1 MKTPK
6 RIDLTQKQMNAL
18 LSRAERLLPEE
29 DYKIVKTMADTIAF
43 LSRTMG
49 MKNAH
54 IRKLLAMLF
63 GTVTEKTSKVLKE
76 KKDRKKTSEKPKGH
90 GRNGA
95 GSYKGAQK
103 VIVNHESLKPK
114 DRCPSC
120 KKGKLYDSKKPSTIV
135 RITGQPPLDAK
146 VYEIERLR
154 CSLCG
159 KVFTAKAPKG
169 LGDEKYDSASGAM
182 VALLKYGSGLP
193 FNRLEGLQ
201 ESLGVPL
208 AASTQWDIVE
218 GVANKIVPAYR
229 KLIEIAASGDVIHND
244 DTVMKILSCINTDDS
259 KKKGRK
265 GIFTSGFASIAGDIK
280 IALFF
285 TGRNHAGENMNELL
299 VKRNS
304 GLAAPI
310 QMCDGLSR
318 NVPKDFKTILAN
330 CNSHARRKIVDIN
343 ESFPEECKYVLKTF
357 EKVYRNDAYTKEKHM
372 DPDQRLKYHQDNSSK
387 LMKDLKT
394 WLTSQIKDKKVEPNS
409 GLGEAISYMLKHF
422 KGMTLFLREPK
433 APLDNNLCERVLKKA
448 ILHRKNSLF
457 YKTEHGAYVGDL
469 FMSLIHTC
477 SFCGANP
484 FEYLKTLQ
492 ENSSSVL
499 KDPEKW
505 MPYNYREMLGSEVK

>member
-1 MKTPK
+1 MKAPK

-29 DYKIVKTMADTIAF
+29 DYEIVKSMADTISF
-43 LSRTMG
+43 LSRSMG
-49 MKNAH
+49 AKNAH

-63 GTVTEKTSKVLKE
+63 GTVTEKTAKVLKE
-76 KKDRKKTSEKPKGH
+76 KKANKKVNKKPKGH

-95 GSYKGAQK
+95 STYKGAQK
-103 VIVNHESLKPK
+103 VKIPHESLKPK

-135 RITGQPPLDAK
+135 RITGQPPLAAK

-154 CSLCG
+154 CGLCG
-159 KVFTAKAPKG
+159 KVFTADIPKG
-169 LGDEKYDSASGAM
+169 LGDEKYDSGSGAM

-208 AASTQWDIVE
+208 PASTQWDIVE
-218 GVANKIVPAYR
+218 TVADKIVPAYR
-229 KLIEIAASGDVIHND
+229 KLIEIASQGDVIHND
-244 DTVMKILSCINTDDS
+244 DTVMKILSCINTDD
-259 KKKGRK
+259 KDKKGRK

-285 TGRNHAGENMNELL
+285 TGRSHAGENMNDLLAKRRGEL
-299 VKRNS
+299 
-304 GLAAPI
+304 APPI

-330 CNSHARRKIVDIN
+330 CNSHARRKMVDIN
-343 ESFPEECKYVLKTF
+343 EAFPEECKYVLKIF
-357 EKVYRNDAYTKEKHM
+357 EKVYKNDAYTKEAGM
-372 DPDQRLKYHQDNSSK
+372 DPNQRLKYHQDNSSK

-394 WLTSQIKDKKVEPNS
+394 WLTVQFEEKKVEPNS
-409 GLGEAISYMLKHF
+409 SLGGAISYMLKHY

-484 FEYLKTLQ
+484 FEYLKALQ

-505 MPYNYREMLGSEVK
+505 MPYNYLEMLKSEVK

>member
-1 MKTPK
+1 
-6 RIDLTQKQMNAL
+6 MNAL
-18 LSRAERLLPEE
+18 LGRAKRLLPEE
-29 DYKIVKTMADTIAF
+29 DYEIVKAMADTITL

-49 MKNAH
+49 AKNAH
-54 IRKLLAMLF
+54 IRKLLKMLF

-76 KKDRKKTSEKPKGH
+76 KREREKADKKTKGH

-95 GSYKGAQK
+95 DTYKGAQK
-103 VIVNHESLKPK
+103 IIISHQTLKPK
-114 DRCPSC
+114 DRCPAC
-120 KKGKLYDSKKPSTIV
+120 KKGKLYDTKKPSTIV
-135 RITGQPPLDAK
+135 RITGQPPLAAK

-154 CSLCG
+154 CGLCG
-159 KVFTAKAPKG
+159 KVFTAEAPKG

-218 GVANKIVPAYR
+218 GVANTIAPVYR
-229 KLIEIAASGDVIHND
+229 KLIEVAAQGDVIHND
-244 DTVMKILSCINTDDS
+244 DTVMKILEKMKTADGD
-259 KKKGRK
+259 KKGRT

-285 TGRNHAGENMNELL
+285 TGNNHAGENMNDLLAKRKSEL
-299 VKRNS
+299 
-304 GLAAPI
+304 APPI

-330 CNSHARRKIVDIN
+330 CNSHARRKMVDIN
-343 ESFPEECKYVLKTF
+343 EAFPKECEYVLKIF
-357 EKVYRNDAYTKEKHM
+357 EKVYKNDAYTKEMDM
-372 DPDQRLKYHQDNSSK
+372 DPDRRLKYHKDNSSK
-387 LMKDLKT
+387 LMKDLKD
-394 WLTSQIKDKKVEPNS
+394 WLTTQLEDKKVEPNS
-409 GLGEAISYMLKHF
+409 SLGEAISYMLKHY

-433 APLDNNLCERVLKKA
+433 APLDNNLCERILKKA

-469 FMSLIHTC
+469 FMSLIYTC

-484 FEYLKTLQ
+484 FEYLKALQ

-505 MPYNYREMLGSEVK
+505 LPYNYLEMLKSEVK